1 MYCETSNRFSW
12 RMVWWAVASALLT
25 ILVATLRKVGV
36 IPEPLQIPAA
46 LLPTLIMVGF
56 FVGMARYLRSIDEL
70 QRLIHL
76 EALLFQFGGTALLV
90 MAYGSLAKIGAVPNL
105 SAADAM
111 GYVWIGTF
119 LMYGLGFALVNRK
132 YQ

>member
-1 MYCETSNRFSW
+1 
-12 RMVWWAVASALLT
+12 MVWWAVASALLT

-111 GYVWIGTF
+111 GYVWIVTF